1 MKYSIEIMQKLRKC
15 RRLDENDTS
24 EDDQITNMSPD
35 EVFEHILKFDGLL
48 GNWDY
53 YIKEYVKEI
62 YGVKLGE
69 DS

>member
-1 MKYSIEIMQKLRKC
+1 
-15 RRLDENDTS
+15 
-24 EDDQITNMSPD
+24 
-35 EVFEHILKFDGLL
+35 LL

-69 DS
+69 DSWI